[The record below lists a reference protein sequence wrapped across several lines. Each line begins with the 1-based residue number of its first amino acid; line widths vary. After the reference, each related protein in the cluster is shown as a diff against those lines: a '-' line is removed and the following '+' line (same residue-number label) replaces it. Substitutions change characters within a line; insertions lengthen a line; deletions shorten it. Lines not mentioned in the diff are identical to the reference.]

1 MVVAP
6 TFYASQLL
14 TCYDYELIVYM
25 DDILIASFMDEAPTQ
40 GLFDLLTSLF
50 FEFGVSLNFQKSVLT
65 P

>member
-6 TFYASQLL
+6 TFYTCQLL

-25 DDILIASFMDEAPTQ
+25 DDILIASFMDEAPRQ

-50 FEFGVSLNFQKSVLT
+50 FEFGVFINFQKSVLT